1 MANTVS
7 IKDPN
12 IQKEYELYIREH
24 GEISY
29 SQDIADEMNSENLEE
44 FVADESADP
53 DQIFR
58 DT

>member
-44 FVADESADP
+44 FVEDESIVDS
-53 DQIFR
+53 D
-58 DT
+58 